1 MKLKLIIPALLLT
14 TLLGAQGIRK
24 EAGNTFLE
32 PLQKRDSVLIA
43 DQFRYGIILENVPEG
58 TPLAFPEFKPEK
70 DSPLEILGE
79 WQLDSTRI
87 SKKKEV
93 PARYNIKASL
103 ILTAFD
109 GGIYELPD
117 IPVLM
122 DGDTLVFHAPEEPLE
137 VKELPIDMET
147 FQAHDIKP
155 QVKFPYTFKEIFPWV
170 LAALGFIGLVLIA
183 CCPGGS
189 SSNVFSKLA
198 GGDVALSVTLTAIS
212 SVVTLFTIPLI
223 MSWATALVGE
233 SVGITL
239 PVGNLIKQNLLLMLL
254 PVVLGIGMNYA
265 WPEAARKTDKV
276 LGKLAFPL
284 LLVLITV
291 FYIQHHKT
299 ILEHIGILGLCVTVR
314 ILVAISCSS
323 LLSRLVR
330 TGEQQRRTVVIEVG
344 MQNAAQAIAIASS
357 PFIFANEKMAIP
369 AILYSLMMNI
379 VLLIYVG
386 IVRMASPA
394 FL

>member
-1 MKLKLIIPALLLT
+1 MAIWIVLPIL
-14 TLLGAQGIRK
+14 TLLMFDLGLTLRLEDFSKVFRRPWPLAVAMVGQLVLLPSIALGL
-24 EAGNTFLE
+24 AWTFHLE
-32 PLQKRDSVLIA
+32 P
-43 DQFRYGIILENVPEG
+43 
-58 TPLAFPEFKPEK
+58 
-70 DSPLEILGE
+70 
-79 WQLDSTRI
+79 
-87 SKKKEV
+87 
-93 PARYNIKASL
+93 
-103 ILTAFD
+103 
-109 GGIYELPD
+109 
-117 IPVLM
+117 
-122 DGDTLVFHAPEEPLE
+122 VF
-137 VKELPIDMET
+137 
-147 FQAHDIKP
+147 
-155 QVKFPYTFKEIFPWV
+155 
-170 LAALGFIGLVLIA
+170 FIGLVLIA

-265 WPEAARKTDKV
+265 WPEAAKKTDKV

-299 ILEHIGILGLCVTVR
+299 ILEHIGILGLCVTVL

-386 IVRMASPA
+386 IVRKKNQPES
-394 FL
+394 